1 MSSWTNYGYLSE
13 GERTNLLKP
22 SEDLT
27 TTWVTSGNVTVTANA
42 VVSPDGNITAD
53 EIDDGTATN
62 FHRVYGTSYLSS
74 SGSTYTISCY
84 LKKGTLR
91 YVSIRGEA
99 VPSTGNYPWITFDFD
114 TQSIDENVNVDS
126 SGYEDVSGGWY
137 RVWMVYSSSFTVGS
151 GNIVIAGSNIATA
164 PGATS
169 GGNSYTGANDT
180 FYVWGM
186 TAELGAFPSSYIPT
200 TTTAETRDADNLV
213 ATIGTLDSPCTIAV
227 EFRTGNGGIDTE
239 TIIQADDD
247 SAGIDH
253 SIRISRTAG
262 DIIALIE
269 TATATVA
276 TLNCGALANNTVG
289 KVVVTCADG
298 AFNAT
303 LFDADDAVVAQATPD
318 TSGTAPTGMT
328 KLRYGVDHT
337 PANWLYGHV
346 TTVRTWDTAET
357 AYLSEWPEFDPAV
370 IGSMGGNNTVVYG
383 PSSTPAG
390 TISLPQLKRI
400 HAKVQSDLARVS
412 ARPDLHRALK
422 SRKDRRR

>member
-1 MSSWTNYGYLSE
+1 
-13 GERTNLLKP
+13 
-22 SEDLT
+22 DL
-27 TTWVTSGNVTVTANA
+27 
-42 VVSPDGNITAD
+42 
-53 EIDDGTATN
+53 
-62 FHRVYGTSYLSS
+62 GTSVYV
-74 SGSTYTISCY
+74 
-84 LKKGTLR
+84 KKGTSEYVTLR
-91 YVSIRGEA
+91 GPGDTPNI
-99 VPSTGNYPWITFDFD
+99 PWISFHFD
-114 TQSIDENVNVDS
+114 TQSIEENAAVIN
-126 SGYEDVSGGWY
+126 SGYEACSDGWY
-137 RVWMVYSSSFTVGS
+137 RIWLKGPVGVDNNMVVGGAIS
-151 GNIVIAGSNIATA
+151 ATA
-164 PGATS
+164 PVGTS
-169 GGNSYTGANDT
+169 TLGNSYLDPGNT
-180 FYVWGM
+180 FYVWGVCV
-186 TAELGAFPSSYIPT
+186 EDFFVSSYIGLG
-200 TTTAETRDADNLV
+200 TRAADNLV

-227 EFRTGNGGIDTE
+227 DFRTGNGGIDTE